1 MRKAFF
7 VSLAASAISGCFLIP
22 STYDHA
28 ECWLMREDAIL
39 AFAVPADVFYVQ
51 SRLCTNEANIPL
63 MSSYVHSEV
72 GNGRFAGL
80 ARVFS
85 PLVYNADD
93 LECALTWYFRHA
105 HEGKRPFVFIGEGE
119 GGLLLQEYEKQH
131 SGELKKMGFVTSFYT
146 EAALKGFVTAE
157 MVKKIKEA
165 LAQVKYKSIWGRE
178 MPGCKAFGCKP
189 TDDKPAD
196 DVKDTDAKA
205 PPDGSH
211 AY

>member
-1 MRKAFF
+1 MRKVIIAA
-7 VSLAASAISGCFLIP
+7 LAASAISGCFLVP

-39 AFAVPADVFYVQ
+39 AFSVPADVFYVQ

-63 MSSYVHSEV
+63 MSSYVRSEV
-72 GNGRFAGL
+72 GNGRFSGF

-85 PLVYNADD
+85 PLVYNAED
-93 LECALTWYFRHA
+93 LERAVSWYFWHA

-119 GGLLLQEYEKQH
+119 GGKLLQEYEKQNI
-131 SGELKKMGFVTSFYT
+131 GELKKMGFVTSFYT
-146 EAALKGFVTAE
+146 ETAYKGFVTAE
-157 MVKKIKEA
+157 TVKKIKDE
-165 LAQVKYKSIWGRE
+165 LARVKYKNIWGRE
-178 MPGCKAFGCKP
+178 MLGCKP
-189 TDDKPAD
+189 LDDKLAD

-205 PPDGSH
+205 PSDGSH